1 MLTLNFPTVVTFP
14 TILRTGLT
22 FYGTCHLQKA
32 LWKECQVHEEVR
44 DTRAY
49 QAFLLSSVPFR
60 AAVDGDGALRDLE
73 MELIF
78 SNGALSR
85 EHRG

>member
-1 MLTLNFPTVVTFP
+1 MAV
-14 TILRTGLT
+14 LT
-22 FYGTCHLQKA
+22 FYGKCHLQKA
-32 LWKECQVHEEVR
+32 LWKECQVHKEVR

-49 QAFLLSSVPFR
+49 QAFLLSPVPFR

>member
-1 MLTLNFPTVVTFP
+1 MAV
-14 TILRTGLT
+14 LT
-22 FYGTCHLQKA
+22 FYGKCHLQKA
-32 LWKECQVHEEVR
+32 LWKERQVHEEVR

-49 QAFLLSSVPFR
+49 QAFLLSPVPLR
-60 AAVDGDGALRDLE
+60 AAVDGDGGLRDLE